1 MKKSLFGVCLSV
13 MALGMWG
20 CVDDPV
26 EEPACTVNACNGNI
40 SMLCING
47 TVIPKDCGVAGCN
60 ATTGTCNQTVP
71 QQCTVNTCSGSTA
84 NLCVGGTIVPQD
96 CGAAGCNAATGTCN
110 SAVQPQCTANTC
122 SGNTANLCVSGKIV
136 PQDCGAAGCNAA
148 TGTCNTQEPPSECDT
163 AAKQAECAAAGQN
176 FDAVSCACVPK
187 QPGDTPVAGA
197 SCDSSSY
204 EGGCSSDGTKRY
216 YCGNDGKLVEKSCN
230 SGTSCVVKGNNSS
243 TCETTG
249 DVADC
254 APGGTVYCNKV
265 CKADGSEGYYYSK
278 GEVHIMTCA
287 NNDCTTASGKVECG
301 GGSTPSEPGDN
312 PVAGASCDKNSYEGG
327 CSSDGT
333 KRYYC
338 GNDGKLVEKSCNSGT
353 SCVVKGNNSSTCE
366 TTGDVA
372 DCEPGGTVY
381 CNKVCKA
388 DGSEGYYY
396 SKGEV
401 HIVTCANNDCTTASG
416 KVECGGGSTPSEPG
430 DNPVAGAS
438 CDSSSYEGGCSSDGT
453 KRYYCGNDGKLV
465 EKSCNSGTSCVVKG
479 NNSSTCESSG
489 EVADCEP
496 GGTVYCNKVCKAD
509 GSEGYYYSK
518 GEVHIVTCANNDCT
532 TASGKVECGGGSTP
546 SVPGDNPVAG
556 ASCDKNSYEGGCS
569 SDGTKRYYCG
579 NDGKLVEKSC
589 NSGTSCVVKGN
600 NSSICEKSGS
610 PEPGDE
616 PVAGASCDPTTYEGG
631 CKSDGTKRYYCDLNK
646 KVLVE
651 KSCSDGYTCTV
662 NGKNSSSCV
671 KTSCSGAQVTTGG
684 VPDKSCCNVGS
695 YQVSCINGNA
705 NALICSGGIVKQWE
719 CANSQCSVAN
729 NKVTCPNPNGGG
741 SNSCTGSTVTEGGVV
756 GQCCDTENY
765 NPAGCDAYSN
775 SGLRCSN
782 GIIKEWTCKET
793 QKCSY
798 DFAKKWYSCI

>member
-1 MKKSLFGVCLSV
+1 
-13 MALGMWG
+13 WG

-60 ATTGTCNQTVP
+60 ATAGTCNQTVP

-148 TGTCNTQEPPSECDT
+148 TGTCNTPTCDT
-163 AAKQAECAAAGQN
+163 VAVQAQCAAAG
-176 FDAVSCACVPK
+176 K
-187 QPGDTPVAGA
+187 QFNAA
-197 SCDSSSY
+197 SC
-204 EGGCSSDGTKRY
+204 
-216 YCGNDGKLVEKSCN
+216 SC
-230 SGTSCVVKGNNSS
+230 
-243 TCETTG
+243 
-249 DVADC
+249 
-254 APGGTVYCNKV
+254 
-265 CKADGSEGYYYSK
+265 
-278 GEVHIMTCA
+278 I
-287 NNDCTTASGKVECG
+287 
-301 GGSTPSEPGDN
+301 DN
-312 PVAGASCDKNSYEGG
+312 TYPD
-327 CSSDGT
+327 
-333 KRYYC
+333 
-338 GNDGKLVEKSCNSGT
+338 
-353 SCVVKGNNSSTCE
+353 
-366 TTGDVA
+366 
-372 DCEPGGTVY
+372 
-381 CNKVCKA
+381 
-388 DGSEGYYY
+388 
-396 SKGEV
+396 
-401 HIVTCANNDCTTASG
+401 
-416 KVECGGGSTPSEPG
+416 PG

-546 SVPGDNPVAG
+546 SEPGDNPVAG

-651 KSCSDGYTCTV
+651 KNCSDGYTCTV